1 MLLRLFENSVL
12 RKIFGPK
19 TDEVTGKRRRQYKE
33 ELNDLYSSPDTVWV
47 IKSRSMRWA
56 GQVACIEE
64 RRGAY
69 SVVVWMPEGKRSL
82 GRQAYID
89 V

>member
-1 MLLRLFENSVL
+1 MLLRLFESRVL

-19 TDEVTGKRRRQYKE
+19 TDEVTGKRRRLDKE
-33 ELNDLYSSPDTVWV
+33 DLNHLHSSPDTVWV
-47 IKSRSMRWA
+47 IKSKSLRRV
-56 GQVACIEE
+56 GQVACIED

-69 SVVVWMPEGKRSL
+69 SVVVRMPEGKRPL
-82 GRQAYID
+82 ARQAYMD